1 MYRSMIQATQ
11 NDLIDQ
17 GQLQVRAVSE
27 QNLPVENAAVSI
39 SYTGELI
46 LRGEAV
52 IRYSDF
58 ERINEELADVEEKY
72 KKEIWTRTYKIEL
85 WAPKPLHNRSGVSV
99 LGEIAAMSFA
109 KTLTGIPY
117 SPYVMDAFLVYGY
130 SPEAASGLYEEM
142 MEKTGRTPRLPEAVD
157 TDAAPEALPE

>member
-1 MYRSMIQATQ
+1 MGTQA
-11 NDLIDQ
+11 
-17 GQLQVRAVSE
+17 
-27 QNLPVENAAVSI
+27 AA
-39 SYTGELI
+39 
-46 LRGEAV
+46 
-52 IRYSDF
+52 
-58 ERINEELADVEEKY
+58 
-72 KKEIWTRTYKIEL
+72 
-85 WAPKPLHNRSGVSV
+85 NRSGVSV

-157 TDAAPEALPE
+157 TDAPPRLYRNNAYRKVRI

>member
-1 MYRSMIQATQ
+1 M
-11 NDLIDQ
+11 
-17 GQLQVRAVSE
+17 
-27 QNLPVENAAVSI
+27 
-39 SYTGELI
+39 
-46 LRGEAV
+46 
-52 IRYSDF
+52 
-58 ERINEELADVEEKY
+58 EEKY

-109 KTLTGIPY
+109 KALTGISY

>member
-1 MYRSMIQATQ
+1 MYRSMIQTTQ

-58 ERINEELADVEEKY
+58 ERINEELADVEE
-72 KKEIWTRTYKIEL
+72 
-85 WAPKPLHNRSGVSV
+85 
-99 LGEIAAMSFA
+99 
-109 KTLTGIPY
+109 
-117 SPYVMDAFLVYGY
+117 
-130 SPEAASGLYEEM
+130 
-142 MEKTGRTPRLPEAVD
+142 
-157 TDAAPEALPE
+157 